1 VILDNLNQIQE
12 KLPRELNRNGLVQL
26 CGRRPEW
33 LFENYPERNKDG
45 EIIYSF
51 GVGRVSDAIQY
62 ACASKGIFSAS
73 ERVRGRG
80 AWIDE
85 DGRLILHLGDLVLIG
100 ERQESPGLVGEF
112 VYPGAPAIPKPW
124 PTPVRGGIDGVGAEL
139 LKNVETWKW
148 RRSKRDPRLIIGWI
162 GAAIVGGALYWRAS
176 IWLTGDPGTGKST
189 LLKMIKGIL
198 GRALIASGDATS
210 AGIRQILGFASL
222 PVALDEIEAGEN
234 DQQVQQILK
243 LIRNSASGSTALRG
257 GIDHSPTES
266 TLRSSFLANSVL
278 VPAMSR
284 ADRGRVT
291 IAELLEMPKDAKP
304 PDLSPARLRDMG
316 AKLLRRMVDQ
326 WCRWPE
332 TLEMY
337 RAACAKKGLSS
348 RDCDQYGT
356 LLAAADLLIED
367 SEIHSDF
374 VEELVEELTI
384 NDTFDGDEAARDQD
398 RCLQHL
404 LTSLLPPDGPNR
416 RSVSHWVEQA
426 VDGTEAGQRKEGFY
440 NQDSTVDGRKAAN
453 DLLGT
458 YGMRIYMENGRS
470 YFAVA
475 NSHQALNRLFVGT
488 HWAGHS
494 GKSSVWKQT
503 LMRLNGAHQ
512 SEKTVRFDGAA
523 TGRATL
529 IPLERVCQPDAPAQ
543 QE

>member
-1 VILDNLNQIQE
+1 
-12 KLPRELNRNGLVQL
+12 
-26 CGRRPEW
+26 
-33 LFENYPERNKDG
+33 
-45 EIIYSF
+45 
-51 GVGRVSDAIQY
+51 
-62 ACASKGIFSAS
+62 
-73 ERVRGRG
+73 
-80 AWIDE
+80 
-85 DGRLILHLGDLVLIG
+85 
-100 ERQESPGLVGEF
+100 
-112 VYPGAPAIPKPW
+112 
-124 PTPVRGGIDGVGAEL
+124 
-139 LKNVETWKW
+139 
-148 RRSKRDPRLIIGWI
+148 
-162 GAAIVGGALYWRAS
+162 
-176 IWLTGDPGTGKST
+176 
-189 LLKMIKGIL
+189 M
-198 GRALIASGDATS
+198 
-210 AGIRQILGFASL
+210 
-222 PVALDEIEAGEN
+222 
-234 DQQVQQILK
+234 K

-257 GIDHSPTES
+257 GTDHNPTES

-284 ADRGRVT
+284 ADRSRVT
-291 IAELLEMPKDAKP
+291 IGELLEMPKDAKP

-337 RAACAKKGLSS
+337 RAACAKKGFNS
-348 RDCDQYGT
+348 RTCDQYGT

-384 NDTFDGDEAARDQD
+384 DDALEGDEAARDQD

-416 RSVSHWVEQA
+416 RSVGHWVEQA
-426 VDGTEAGQRKEGFY
+426 VDGTETGQRQDGIY
-440 NQDSTVDGRKAAN
+440 NQNSADDGRKTVN

-458 YGMRIYMENGRS
+458 FGMRIYIENGRS

-488 HWAGHS
+488 HWAGQS

-503 LMRLNGAHQ
+503 LMRLKETLKNSASSILDLGKSKTYIAPSVYFPIFSVSLNGAHQ

-523 TGRATL
+523 TGGATL

-543 QE
+543 QEQGAAR